1 MFKRSI
7 RLPGTSSFFLFGP
20 RGTGKTR
27 LLKEHFS
34 PRRTLTLDLL
44 DPETF
49 QTLSLRPKSLVEQL
63 EALPKTTRWVVI
75 DEVQKLPSLLDVVH
89 QQIEKGRFKFA
100 LTGSSARKLK
110 HGGANLLAGRA
121 FVYHLFP
128 LTARELGRAFSLS
141 SALRWGTLPR
151 LFSLKSDEDKRD
163 YLRGYAHAYLQEEIT
178 QEQVVRRLDPFR
190 RFLFIAAQMSGQIV
204 NFAKIAREAGTTVPT
219 VQSYFQ
225 ILEDTLIGFLLDSF
239 HESVRKRQRENPKFY
254 FFDTGV
260 LRALNNTLSVDLPP
274 HTYAFGVA
282 FEHFVINEIQRLQ
295 SYGKKDY
302 RFSYLRT
309 KDGVELDLI
318 IERPGRKRALVEI
331 KSTERLGPED
341 VRALKRL
348 SPDIPNSE
356 AFCLS
361 RDPVVKTIDGIRC
374 LPWPRGLEELGVCT
388 S

>member
-1 MFKRSI
+1 MYNRLI
-7 RLPGTSSFFLFGP
+7 RLPEKSSFFLFGA
-20 RGTGKTR
+20 RGSGKTH
-27 LLKEHFS
+27 LLKAHFS
-34 PRRTLTLDLL
+34 SRKVLYLDLL

-63 EALPKTTRWVVI
+63 EALPKVIQWVII
-75 DEVQKLPSLLDVVH
+75 DEIQKIPSLLDVVH
-89 QQIEKGRFKFA
+89 QQIELGRFKFA

-128 LTARELGRAFSLS
+128 LTAREIGAEFSLPR
-141 SALRWGTLPR
+141 ALRWGTLPR

-163 YLRGYAHAYLQEEIT
+163 YLRSYAHTYLQEEIT

-260 LRALNNTLSVDLPP
+260 LRALGQTLSVDLPS
-274 HTYAFGVA
+274 HTYAFGTA
-282 FEHFVINEIQRLQ
+282 FEHFIINEIQRLQ
-295 SYGKKDY
+295 SYGKKDF

-309 KDGVELDLI
+309 KDGVEVDLI
-318 IERPGRKRALVEI
+318 IERPGKKRALVEI
-331 KSTERLGPED
+331 KSTDRVQPDDL
-341 VRALKRL
+341 RALKRL
-348 SPDIPNSE
+348 APDIVHSE

-361 RDPVVKTIDGIRC
+361 LDPVAKKIEGVRC
-374 LPWPRGLEELGVCT
+374 LPWQRGLEALGL
-388 S
+388 